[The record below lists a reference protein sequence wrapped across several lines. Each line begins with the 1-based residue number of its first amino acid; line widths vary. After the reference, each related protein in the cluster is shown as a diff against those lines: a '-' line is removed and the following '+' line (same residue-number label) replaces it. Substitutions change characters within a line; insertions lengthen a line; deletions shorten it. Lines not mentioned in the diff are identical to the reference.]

1 MINNLI
7 EIHKANLFL
16 DCKQILHDINW
27 QVLQSEHWFIIGP
40 NGSGKTTLTRML
52 LGYVWPL
59 FGAKVSIL
67 GNTYGECDIFAI
79 RKKIAWIS
87 PFLQSWTSTSKNYT
101 VEEIIISGIDST
113 IGLFRNPEDSERD
126 QALEILENL
135 GAKHLAGKI
144 FSHLSSGE
152 QIIVLMARSLIK
164 KPELIILDEVCAHL
178 DLRNREL
185 FLEIIDNFAKDK
197 NSPVII
203 FVTQRIEDITSA
215 FEKGLALKNGRI
227 LVSGNKKDVLSE
239 KTLKNI
245 FDLDIKLIKTD
256 SGRYWPIVGN

>member
-40 NGSGKTTLTRML
+40 NGSGKTTINQNASWLCLAVIRRKKFQFLATPM
-52 LGYVWPL
+52 
-59 FGAKVSIL
+59 A
-67 GNTYGECDIFAI
+67 NATYSPS

-135 GAKHLAGKI
+135 GAKHLAG
-144 FSHLSSGE
+144 
-152 QIIVLMARSLIK
+152 
-164 KPELIILDEVCAHL
+164 
-178 DLRNREL
+178 
-185 FLEIIDNFAKDK
+185 
-197 NSPVII
+197 
-203 FVTQRIEDITSA
+203 
-215 FEKGLALKNGRI
+215 
-227 LVSGNKKDVLSE
+227 
-239 KTLKNI
+239 
-245 FDLDIKLIKTD
+245 
-256 SGRYWPIVGN
+256 